1 MSDRSTKAD
10 AGRKGGSV
18 SSVSKINASRVNGRK
33 GGRPVKYL
41 TDAERKAAA
50 VARQM
55 AYLERK
61 RKG

>member
-1 MSDRSTKAD
+1 MPAKSTKAD
-10 AGRKGGSV
+10 AGRLGGSH
-18 SSVSKINASRVNGRK
+18 SSDSKINASRLNGRK
-33 GGRPVKYL
+33 GGRPAKYL

-55 AYLERK
+55 AYLARK